1 MNDSRIRGASRLIL
15 LALLPALVLATPVAA
30 SSHREAPGIA
40 KDPVAD
46 NTDVYFFR
54 DPVNPTRLVMISN
67 WIPLE
72 EPAGGPN
79 FSHFEDTI
87 RYEFN
92 VDSNG
97 DGIENIVYRLEFTRN
112 VRNANTFLQNT
123 GPVLS
128 PTDATQ
134 NVYYTYSISKCLGP
148 SPNQPACTV
157 LGSNLLE
164 APNNVGPKSFPNG
177 YAMGSGINT
186 LVYPVA
192 DSTLVFAGPRADGFY
207 VDLGMVFDL
216 INFRPGTLPGN
227 VGGGV
232 NSLAGYNVHSIAI
245 SVPIQKLTA
254 NGTAPTDPNDPNAI
268 VSMWSSTWR
277 RQTTTLSTAGA
288 PPSALG
294 NWVQVSRLGNPLI
307 NEVIIPLGQ
316 KDKFNATYPVDDLAN
331 FGTYVLNPE
340 LAGIFNAL
348 FGITVPPNPR
358 NDLLVLVQGIPGLTR
373 RPGEVISD
381 QLRLNTAI
389 PPTPIN
395 AINRLAVLAGDNAGF
410 PNGRRVQDDVVDI
423 ALRVVAGVLVP
434 AFNISPNNVL
444 GDGVDGPD
452 VPYLAGF
459 PFLNAP
465 HSGFARIHENATML
479 QNGRFQASITWS
491 APNGSSGSGHGIAVA
506 ANTEGFWFFT
516 PDNVE
521 VTVKVV
527 DGRFVNGKFWVFYG
541 SLTNVQFT
549 LTVKDTQTGLQKT
562 YTNPQG
568 QNSSVA
574 DTSAF

>member
-1 MNDSRIRGASRLIL
+1 MKDSRIRGASRLIL

-54 DPVNPTRLVMISN
+54 DPVDPTRLVMISN

-92 VDSNG
+92 VDSDGNG
-97 DGIENIVYRLEFTRN
+97 LEDIVYRLEFTRN
-112 VRNANTFLQNT
+112 VRNPNTFLQNT
-123 GPVLS
+123 GGVLS
-128 PTDATQ
+128 PTDTNQ
-134 NVYYTYSISKCLGP
+134 NVYYTYKLSKCLGP
-148 SPNQPACTV
+148 SPNQATCTV
-157 LGSNLLE
+157 LGNNLLE

-177 YAMGSGINT
+177 YATGSGINT
-186 LVYPVA
+186 LSNHV
-192 DSTLVFAGPRADGFY
+192 DDDTIVFAGPRADGFY

-216 INFRPGTLPGN
+216 INFRPGTIPGN
-227 VGGGV
+227 MGGGV

-245 SVPIQKLTA
+245 SVPIQKLTK

-277 RQTTTLSTAGA
+277 RQTTTLSATGA
-288 PPSALG
+288 PPAG
-294 NWVQVSRLGNPLI
+294 TGAWVQVSRLGNPLI

-340 LAGIFNAL
+340 LAGIFTAL

-389 PPTPIN
+389 TPTPLN

-434 AFNISPNNVL
+434 AFNISPNNAL

-452 VPYLAGF
+452 VPFIAGF

-465 HSGFARIHENATML
+465 HSGFDRAHENSVML
-479 QNGRFQASITWS
+479 QGGRFQASVTWTT
-491 APNGSSGSGHGIAVA
+491 PDGRTGPGHGIAAA
-506 ANTEGFWFFT
+506 ANAQGFWFFT
-516 PDNVE
+516 PDNVDL
-521 VTVKVV
+521 TLKVL
-527 DGRFVNGKFWVFYG
+527 DGRAVNGKFWVFFG
-541 SLTNVQFT
+541 SLTNVRFT
-549 LTVKDTQTGLQKT
+549 LTVTDTQTGALKT
-562 YTNPQG
+562 YTNAQG
-568 QNSSVA
+568 QIASVA
-574 DTSAF
+574 DVLAF